1 MAEIELNVLNSKCL
15 NRRID
20 NVETVKNEVEA
31 WQDHRIICD
40 KESFVKFAIRL
51 ILFIP
56 AWDVNIID
64 NKTWLTSNLVELRH
78 VVGNIF
84 LISFLLFYFRLLSII
99 QKAISFLT

>member
-56 AWDVNIID
+56 A
-64 NKTWLTSNLVELRH
+64 
-78 VVGNIF
+78 
-84 LISFLLFYFRLLSII
+84 
-99 QKAISFLT
+99 